1 MTKRAQDPYDESAR
15 PIPIQRPTP
24 EEETAYDPGPNDP
37 TVAHRRPS
45 ADSPF
50 APQPGANDPTVAHGG
65 APSDSPF
72 APQPGANDPTV
83 LAQRPGPGS
92 DDPTVAQRGAP
103 SNSPFAPQPGANDP
117 TIAAQHPGTP
127 TRPAH
132 QAAPGAGD
140 RATAHGRAPSDSP
153 FARQPD
159 AHGPQTPHRGEPGDS
174 PFAQEPG
181 ANDPTVAVD
190 RRVYDDSVQGTAAA
204 WQDEV
209 TVIADAAATG
219 TSGAAAGTGT
229 SGSPGAAGI
238 PGTSGP
244 GTQGAPVGTAHQAVP
259 GEHGSPRATA
269 YSGPGSNDPTVE
281 HPVQLPAVQEAG
293 AEQSDLQDA
302 GMQLPDLQQA
312 GAQPTGLEHTGAQP
326 AGLEQAGAEQVGGQR
341 PGGQESVERESG
353 EQESVEQGGGRGGGG
368 WLPDG
373 QMTGIAD
380 LELTAEQPA
389 WGSTQSS
396 YQEYGARLAELT
408 EVRVRHPERVA
419 EAWQQRRT
427 RALVGDDG
435 RLLIVA
441 ADHPARGALGV
452 RGDRMAMG
460 SRPELIGRLMTALA
474 RPGVDGVLATP
485 DILEDLLLLG
495 ALEGK
500 VVIGSMNRG
509 GLQGAAFEVDDRFT
523 AYRTADEIAAR
534 RLDGGK
540 MLTRIDLG
548 DPGTVTTLESSAVA
562 VTGLAEHKLMA
573 MVEPFWS
580 TRTEGGR
587 VTNLLDPDSVIKS
600 IHIASA
606 LGATSAYTWL
616 KLPVVDELER
626 VMEATTLPTLLLG
639 GDPTVAPEA
648 TYASWG
654 KALSLPSVRGLVVG
668 RALLFPPDGDV
679 AAAVDHAAML
689 VHGGAA

>member
-1 MTKRAQDPYDESAR
+1 M
-15 PIPIQRPTP
+15 
-24 EEETAYDPGPNDP
+24 
-37 TVAHRRPS
+37 
-45 ADSPF
+45 
-50 APQPGANDPTVAHGG
+50 GG
-65 APSDSPF
+65 AGESVGVVHS
-72 APQPGANDPTV
+72 GAESTV
-83 LAQRPGPGS
+83 E
-92 DDPTVAQRGAP
+92 RGVGE
-103 SNSPFAPQPGANDP
+103 QG
-117 TIAAQHPGTP
+117 GEWL
-127 TRPAH
+127 
-132 QAAPGAGD
+132 GD
-140 RATAHGRAPSDSP
+140 G
-153 FARQPD
+153 
-159 AHGPQTPHRGEPGDS
+159 QT
-174 PFAQEPG
+174 
-181 ANDPTVAVD
+181 
-190 RRVYDDSVQGTAAA
+190 
-204 WQDEV
+204 
-209 TVIADAAATG
+209 TVIG
-219 TSGAAAGTGT
+219 GL
-229 SGSPGAAGI
+229 
-238 PGTSGP
+238 
-244 GTQGAPVGTAHQAVP
+244 
-259 GEHGSPRATA
+259 E
-269 YSGPGSNDPTVE
+269 
-281 HPVQLPAVQEAG
+281 LPA
-293 AEQSDLQDA
+293 
-302 GMQLPDLQQA
+302 
-312 GAQPTGLEHTGAQP
+312 
-326 AGLEQAGAEQVGGQR
+326 EQAGQLRWQGY
-341 PGGQESVERESG
+341 G
-353 EQESVEQGGGRGGGG
+353 E
-368 WLPDG
+368 
-373 QMTGIAD
+373 
-380 LELTAEQPA
+380 
-389 WGSTQSS
+389 
-396 YQEYGARLAELT
+396 RLAELT
-408 EVRVRHPERVA
+408 EIRVRHPERLA

-452 RGDRMAMG
+452 RGDRMAMA
-460 SRPELIGRLMTALA
+460 SRPDLITRLMTALE

-523 AYRTADEIAAR
+523 AYRTADEIATR

-548 DPGTVTTLESSAVA
+548 DPGTVTTLESSAAA

-580 TRTEGGR
+580 TRAEDGR

-689 VHGGAA
+689 VHGGVA

>member
-1 MTKRAQDPYDESAR
+1 MT
-15 PIPIQRPTP
+15 QRPT
-24 EEETAYDPGPNDP
+24 EETIYEPGPNDP
-37 TVAHRRPS
+37 TITTH
-45 ADSPF
+45 
-50 APQPGANDPTVAHGG
+50 PGANDPTSTAHPGADEPTVAYRP
-65 APSDSPF
+65 AASDSPF
-72 APQPGANDPTV
+72 APQTGANDPTV
-83 LAQRPGPGS
+83 VVQRPG
-92 DDPTVAQRGAP
+92 A
-103 SNSPFAPQPGANDP
+103 
-117 TIAAQHPGTP
+117 
-127 TRPAH
+127 
-132 QAAPGAGD
+132 
-140 RATAHGRAPSDSP
+140 
-153 FARQPD
+153 
-159 AHGPQTPHRGEPGDS
+159 
-174 PFAQEPG
+174 G
-181 ANDPTVAVD
+181 ANDPTVRAE
-190 RRVYDDSVQGTAAA
+190 RPEPSAPAQGGAPA
-204 WQDEV
+204 WQDEA
-209 TVIADAAATG
+209 TVIAQPSDTPGAPGTG
-219 TSGAAAGTGT
+219 ASDSPGGSVGAAH
-229 SGSPGAAGI
+229 
-238 PGTSGP
+238 SGP
-244 GTQGAPVGTAHQAVP
+244 GAD
-259 GEHGSPRATA
+259 
-269 YSGPGSNDPTVE
+269 DPTVE
-281 HPVQLPAVQEAG
+281 RPMQQPVQQSGV
-293 AEQSDLQDA
+293 EQSAQQPV
-302 GMQLPDLQQA
+302 GQA
-312 GAQPTGLEHTGAQP
+312 GGRQVWGDGQTTVIGGLELP
-326 AGLEQAGAEQVGGQR
+326 
-341 PGGQESVERESG
+341 
-353 EQESVEQGGGRGGGG
+353 VEQSGLQR
-368 WLPDG
+368 WR
-373 QMTGIAD
+373 
-380 LELTAEQPA
+380 
-389 WGSTQSS
+389 
-396 YQEYGARLAELT
+396 EYGDRLAELT
-408 EVRVRHPERVA
+408 EIRVRHPERLA
-419 EAWQQRRT
+419 EAWQGRRT
-427 RALVGDDG
+427 RALVGEDG

-452 RGDRMAMG
+452 RGDRMAMA
-460 SRPELIGRLMTALA
+460 SRPDLIARLMTALE

-540 MLTRIDLG
+540 MLTRIDLN
-548 DPGTVTTLESSAVA
+548 DPGTVATLESSAAA

-580 TRTEGGR
+580 TRAEDGR

-616 KLPVVDELER
+616 KLPVVDELDR